1 MPTVFAPDGV
11 QMVGIFRV
19 GRRGAVLRVEERR
32 NRPSLLSKAAA
43 DRIAPEIRYDIA
55 PSVPLIARDSF
66 VAETAGKIEQLQ
78 ATVRLMSRDLGQLAS
93 KVAQL
98 QDASEQ
104 DQRWQ
109 AFQQNE
115 KRSKQSKLDELL
127 RGCRDLKSRLDKI
140 EQSAGG
146 DYHAYNSFEAV
157 SRKLAELET
166 FRDESRRLERSMMM
180 RAWVLFGAVSVT
192 AIAVVLAN
200 VLVH

>member
-1 MPTVFAPDGV
+1 
-11 QMVGIFRV
+11 MVGIFRV

-140 EQSAGG
+140 EQSTGG

-180 RAWVLFGAVSVT
+180 RAWVLFAAVSVT
-192 AIAVVLAN
+192 SIAVVLAN

>member
-1 MPTVFAPDGV
+1 M
-11 QMVGIFRV
+11 
-19 GRRGAVLRVEERR
+19 LRVEERR

-43 DRIAPEIRYDIA
+43 DRTAPEIRYDIA

-93 KVAQL
+93 KVTEL
-98 QDASEQ
+98 QEAAEQ

-180 RAWVLFGAVSVT
+180 RAWVLFAAVSVT
-192 AIAVVLAN
+192 AIDVVLAN

>member
-1 MPTVFAPDGV
+1 M
-11 QMVGIFRV
+11 
-19 GRRGAVLRVEERR
+19 LRVEERR

-78 ATVRLMSRDLGQLAS
+78 ATVRLMSRDLSQLAS

-166 FRDESRRLERSMMM
+166 FRDEGRRLERSMMM

>member
-1 MPTVFAPDGV
+1 M
-11 QMVGIFRV
+11 
-19 GRRGAVLRVEERR
+19 LRVEERR

>member
-1 MPTVFAPDGV
+1 
-11 QMVGIFRV
+11 MVGIFRV

-32 NRPSLLSKAAA
+32 GRPSLLSKAAA
-43 DRIAPEIRYDIA
+43 DRIAPEVRYDIA

-93 KVAQL
+93 KVTQL
-98 QDASEQ
+98 QEASEQ

-140 EQSAGG
+140 EQSTGG

-166 FRDESRRLERSMMM
+166 FRDESRRIERSMMM

-192 AIAVVLAN
+192 AVVVVLAN

>member
-1 MPTVFAPDGV
+1 M
-11 QMVGIFRV
+11 
-19 GRRGAVLRVEERR
+19 LRVEERR
-32 NRPSLLSKAAA
+32 SRPSLLSKAAA
-43 DRIAPEIRYDIA
+43 DRIAPEIHYDIA

-93 KVAQL
+93 KVTEL
-98 QDASEQ
+98 QEAAEQ

-140 EQSAGG
+140 EQRTGG

-166 FRDESRRLERSMMM
+166 FRDEARRIERSMMM

-192 AIAVVLAN
+192 AIVVVLAN

>member
-1 MPTVFAPDGV
+1 
-11 QMVGIFRV
+11 MVGIFRV

-180 RAWVLFGAVSVT
+180 RAWVLFAAVSVT
-192 AIAVVLAN
+192 SIAVVLAN

>member
-1 MPTVFAPDGV
+1 
-11 QMVGIFRV
+11 MVGIFRV

-140 EQSAGG
+140 EQSASG

-180 RAWVLFGAVSVT
+180 RAWVLFAAVSVT
-192 AIAVVLAN
+192 SIAVVLAN

>member
-1 MPTVFAPDGV
+1 M
-11 QMVGIFRV
+11 
-19 GRRGAVLRVEERR
+19 LRVEERR
-32 NRPSLLSKAAA
+32 GRPSLLSKAAA

-93 KVAQL
+93 KVAEL
-98 QDASEQ
+98 QEASEQ

-140 EQSAGG
+140 EQRTGG

-192 AIAVVLAN
+192 AIVVVLAN